1 MPNISIYLAAALICI
16 AAVVGVGV
24 GYALT
29 PEYQLS
35 MYDKGSMDLGRPDTW
50 LDLRYVN
57 AMIAHHRGAVLLAEA
72 AEKSE
77 RTEVAELARDIQK
90 NEPILIAEL
99 YAWKKEWYGD
109 TRVVRDPAVARLGDV
124 DATFDL
130 RFLNALIA
138 HHENGIRMTEDVR
151 MKSSR
156 GAVLDN
162 ADAVETFL
170 RTSGDLLKG
179 WRSAWYAQ

>member
-1 MPNISIYLAAALICI
+1 MKNISIYFAAALMSI
-16 AAVVGVGV
+16 AAIAGVGV
-24 GYALT
+24 GYVLT

-35 MYDKGSMDLGRPDTW
+35 MYDKNGMDLGRADTW

-77 RTEVAELARDIQK
+77 RSDVAALARDIQK
-90 NEPILIAEL
+90 NEPLLIAEL

-109 TRVVRDPAVARLGDV
+109 TRVVRDPVVAQLGAY

-162 ADAVETFL
+162 ADAVQTFL
-170 RTSGDLLKG
+170 ETSGDLLKG
-179 WRSAWYAQ
+179 WRNEWYAQ